1 LYVSTVIILK
11 DFVTVSELQIS
22 AIAKRCARDLIGAS
36 KLPISNSRGEG
47 QLKMKADDNEIGLSS
62 AIHLLHRAGQCAD
75 ELFALNVGDAEL
87 TPRQFAVLRA
97 IADSEEPSQTTLVEK
112 TGIDRSTMAD
122 IVRRLNS
129 KGLLQRRRTR
139 RDARMYAVRL
149 TDRGIAALK
158 LAEPAARSTDE
169 RILASLAPT
178 QREAF
183 LRSLSRIVAA
193 IGVPG
198 GGSGGR
204 GSRG

>member
-1 LYVSTVIILK
+1 
-11 DFVTVSELQIS
+11 
-22 AIAKRCARDLIGAS
+22 
-36 KLPISNSRGEG
+36 
-47 QLKMKADDNEIGLSS
+47 MKADDNEIGLSS
-62 AIHLLHRAGQCAD
+62 AIYILHRAGQCAD

-198 GGSGGR
+198 SGGGR